1 MLHVFTSCSILF
13 YRNIAALDGVPIWD
27 IYNRNAKKKREFLLT
42 LPDKWEF
49 VDYFCVEIYYGD
61 KNEFMIH
68 IAILNKL
75 SANATDKKHNKSIW
89 TALNDIPDDRYK
101 AKWESMRAK
110 QIPAE
115 QRWIHIL
122 QLKSNS
128 NIHQEYGDL

>member
-1 MLHVFTSCSILF
+1 MTSDNQAAIQNH
-13 YRNIAALDGVPIWD
+13 RNIHITHLFHCFP
-27 IYNRNAKKKREFLLT
+27 NRSSRKIPVYQSVY

-61 KNEFMIH
+61 KNEFMTH

-75 SANATDKKHNKSIW
+75 SANVTDKKHNKSIW
-89 TALNDIPDDRYK
+89 TALNDIPDDHYK

-122 QLKSNS
+122 QLKLNS
-128 NIHQEYGDL
+128 NTLQEYWDL